1 VREAL
6 KRLAAEGIVQHDLHR
21 GFFIANLSREDAW
34 QLFRLR
40 HLLEHEVL
48 SSSRWPVK
56 SELAALAIDVGQ
68 LAELLRSGQRA
79 DWSACQREFLRK
91 VFELSPH
98 RILVREALR
107 LRALTDRYRPWA
119 PTALADAG
127 GPPTERAILKVLAAR
142 DRPRLRKL
150 FAEECRRS
158 ERELIGNLS
167 ARGL

>member
-1 VREAL
+1 MREAL
-6 KRLAAEGIVQHDLHR
+6 KRLAAEGVVEHDLHR
-21 GFFIANLSREDAW
+21 GFFIANLSPEDAG

-40 HLLEHEVL
+40 QLLEHEVL

-56 SELAALAIDVGQ
+56 DELAALAIEVGR
-68 LAELLRSGQRA
+68 LDEHLRSGRRA

-91 VFELSPH
+91 IFELSPH

-119 PTALADAG
+119 PANACGAEA
-127 GPPTERAILKVLAAR
+127 ERAILKALAAR

-150 FAEECRRS
+150 FAAECRRS